1 MKFLTH
7 FQYAALLC
15 CVLLGPGCSDDKTG
29 GKTDGEP
36 TQAPVFTAFSPE
48 RGQAG
53 DVITITGS
61 YFGTDASRITVLINS
76 TPAKIT
82 GVTDTAISAVV
93 PDECGSG
100 EIRIGLRRS
109 SGGGIC
115 SSMKRLSKPSS
126 PTPSNPTFLP
136 LPDAPVSRG
145 SIISVRC
152 SPRASTPP
160 VC

>member
-15 CVLLGPGCSDDKTG
+15 CVLLGSGCSDDKTG

-76 TPAKIT
+76 TPARSPASPIRPSLPSFPTNADRVKY
-82 GVTDTAISAVV
+82 VSDCAVAA
-93 PDECGSG
+93 
-100 EIRIGLRRS
+100 
-109 SGGGIC
+109 GGGIC